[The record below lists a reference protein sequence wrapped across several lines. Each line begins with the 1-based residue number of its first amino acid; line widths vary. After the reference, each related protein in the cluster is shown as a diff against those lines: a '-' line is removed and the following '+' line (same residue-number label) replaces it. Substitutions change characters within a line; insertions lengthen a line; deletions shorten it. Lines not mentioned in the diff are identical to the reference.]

1 MESLDITPNDQ
12 GFELIGIT
20 DTEGNEIPNNTT
32 LAEGDTVLITI
43 EFEQFGTK
51 TLRTSTLTLDGTP
64 CLTSVDLVGG
74 TTDIILES
82 PNGGKVYTVC
92 DDIFIDWSGVE
103 LGTQTHISYSNDDF
117 QSDSNFITTSF
128 SDNYRWNNLP
138 APGDYKIKLRVDP
151 TSRYIFATNDLSSGR
166 SYGSSL
172 ALSID
177 ERFIYTVGN
186 YNDTLQFGD
195 TLVRNPGNQDAFLS
209 KHNSAGKL
217 IWINSLGGDGLDSA
231 SGVCVDD
238 EDNIYITGATSDG
251 AKFGTASVNVQHGG
265 SVFYIAKTSPAG
277 DSYIVRNIAA
287 SGFWTDF
294 EAWGTK
300 IRYEESTE
308 RIIVQGGFKNNY
320 DYQTGQGTIE
330 FRNSGRFTV
339 YYDKDL
345 NFLKLDFGAIAGDY
359 SSNEVTTND
368 GKSTYKVET
377 IYSDKNYGNIE
388 VKHSGN
394 GDVVINRFG
403 KNEPSEDLSELS
415 FTIEQPVLNYNIG
428 GPIVMDDTPISRTSS
443 KNLEKFVINESILPI
458 EIEEVTIT
466 GINDSEFNLD
476 KTFDGMVESG
486 SENARDLKVNFN
498 PNSAGFKTAELNIK
512 GVCAEVITITL
523 EGNGVCDLT
532 TESPIDFGASNVNLT
547 SNTTVEEVFTNN
559 NGFLVRITPT
569 IVNDNG
575 NEFEI
580 VSINDDTG
588 LVGASINVSP
598 DESVKVE
605 LAFTPI
611 SEGNKSAQLEFNPET
626 NGCENVFSE
635 LVGTGANTDL
645 SYAVVDFERKRIQT
659 VNYLNLEIINSG
671 SLPVEI
677 FNIYLDNTD
686 AFELELPNDLTVE
699 TNTPLIIPIR
709 FNPQTDGNYSEP
721 INIVINEG
729 DAPISLNNV
738 IGIGENPTAIGS
750 LDCNG
755 QSMQNVLK
763 QVDLILTNSSN
774 VTKTDIV
781 SLTISNAS
789 NYTFI
794 DGTKTMNNVAQI
806 DENDNIIISLDF
818 NPTNAGPNVLDL
830 TIVSNTAVGNN
841 QDANV
846 NDPLS
851 EEISLQCDVLQN
863 SGPEQITFAGVLVC
877 DSFEKTTSIV
887 NENQSSSIT
896 VENITLTPA
905 STEFSTDLPLG
916 TFDIGPN
923 SSQLFNVMFSP
934 TTEGL
939 QSAVLT
945 VNFADDTNK
954 IYNIS
959 GTGKRIRY
967 FTDNSEVELT
977 PGLETTLTVMA
988 EVPELDYDI
997 NQLDVSINHNPD
1009 VTSFSID
1016 DNNNVIVPISN
1027 NINWTWSEL
1036 NAPNNS
1042 QFKVFT
1048 GIATDPADFLNTNT
1062 YKLFDINYR
1071 LYLSS
1076 TEKDNILVA
1085 SYFENCPNPGYDD
1098 VQEVQ
1103 ISGVCAL
1110 DKRLVDFGETPEA
1123 ISAYFDANFNMI
1135 RTEFTVIFDNVP
1147 VEFEILD
1154 INGNKVLT
1162 ENLNSLLKGRYEATI
1177 EASSLSAGVYF
1188 IKYNTGSYNDM
1199 NKVLIVR

>member
-1 MESLDITPNDQ
+1 
-12 GFELIGIT
+12 
-20 DTEGNEIPNNTT
+20 
-32 LAEGDTVLITI
+32 
-43 EFEQFGTK
+43 
-51 TLRTSTLTLDGTP
+51 
-64 CLTSVDLVGG
+64 
-74 TTDIILES
+74 
-82 PNGGKVYTVC
+82 
-92 DDIFIDWSGVE
+92 
-103 LGTQTHISYSNDDF
+103 
-117 QSDSNFITTSF
+117 
-128 SDNYRWNNLP
+128 
-138 APGDYKIKLRVDP
+138 
-151 TSRYIFATNDLSSGR
+151 
-166 SYGSSL
+166 
-172 ALSID
+172 
-177 ERFIYTVGN
+177 
-186 YNDTLQFGD
+186 
-195 TLVRNPGNQDAFLS
+195 
-209 KHNSAGKL
+209 
-217 IWINSLGGDGLDSA
+217 
-231 SGVCVDD
+231 
-238 EDNIYITGATSDG
+238 
-251 AKFGTASVNVQHGG
+251 
-265 SVFYIAKTSPAG
+265 
-277 DSYIVRNIAA
+277 
-287 SGFWTDF
+287 
-294 EAWGTK
+294 
-300 IRYEESTE
+300 
-308 RIIVQGGFKNNY
+308 
-320 DYQTGQGTIE
+320 
-330 FRNSGRFTV
+330 
-339 YYDKDL
+339 
-345 NFLKLDFGAIAGDY
+345 
-359 SSNEVTTND
+359 
-368 GKSTYKVET
+368 
-377 IYSDKNYGNIE
+377 
-388 VKHSGN
+388 
-394 GDVVINRFG
+394 
-403 KNEPSEDLSELS
+403 
-415 FTIEQPVLNYNIG
+415 
-428 GPIVMDDTPISRTSS
+428 
-443 KNLEKFVINESILPI
+443 
-458 EIEEVTIT
+458 
-466 GINDSEFNLD
+466 
-476 KTFDGMVESG
+476 
-486 SENARDLKVNFN
+486 
-498 PNSAGFKTAELNIK
+498 
-512 GVCAEVITITL
+512 
-523 EGNGVCDLT
+523 
-532 TESPIDFGASNVNLT
+532 
-547 SNTTVEEVFTNN
+547 
-559 NGFLVRITPT
+559 
-569 IVNDNG
+569 
-575 NEFEI
+575 
-580 VSINDDTG
+580 
-588 LVGASINVSP
+588 
-598 DESVKVE
+598 
-605 LAFTPI
+605 
-611 SEGNKSAQLEFNPET
+611 
-626 NGCENVFSE
+626 
-635 LVGTGANTDL
+635 
-645 SYAVVDFERKRIQT
+645 
-659 VNYLNLEIINSG
+659 
-671 SLPVEI
+671 
-677 FNIYLDNTD
+677 
-686 AFELELPNDLTVE
+686 
-699 TNTPLIIPIR
+699 
-709 FNPQTDGNYSEP
+709 
-721 INIVINEG
+721 
-729 DAPISLNNV
+729 
-738 IGIGENPTAIGS
+738 
-750 LDCNG
+750 
-755 QSMQNVLK
+755 
-763 QVDLILTNSSN
+763 
-774 VTKTDIV
+774 
-781 SLTISNAS
+781 
-789 NYTFI
+789 
-794 DGTKTMNNVAQI
+794 MNNVAQI